1 MHTKSKPEPIH
12 QPPPATPTAAERS
25 VAKADAG
32 VISRTAAQPGRR
44 LDSWL
49 HAHYSHLPKNLIQKL
64 IRKGYVLVNGVKA
77 QANHRLGDN
86 DSLQLPKIFGD
97 QAAEPGALRRK
108 GGSAPS
114 RLDGNLC
121 RQMVNILRTAVIFE
135 DSDYLCLNKPAGL
148 PVHAGSG
155 VRMDLKSL
163 LPLAWPELESL
174 ELAHRLD
181 KDTSGC
187 LVLAKHW
194 QALRVFHQLLRDR
207 QVSKEYTAVLHL
219 CVDYARQTAPGA
231 AVAAV
236 ADERPLVCTDQTIS
250 LKLTQGNDK
259 TVEAVSRIRVVRQLD
274 NAVLAQIEILTGRHH
289 QIRRHAASVRQ
300 PVVGDRRYGLPRRVE
315 EALGLSTAR
324 LLLHAKQISFTAG
337 RLYRMSCPLPP
348 DMSQWLK
355 RH

>member
-1 MHTKSKPEPIH
+1 MAPTVARRSGSKP
-12 QPPPATPTAAERS
+12 
-25 VAKADAG
+25 DAG
-32 VISRTAAQPGRR
+32 VISLRATQPGRR

-49 HAHYSHLPKNLIQKL
+49 HSHYSHLPKNLIQKL

-77 QANHRLGDN
+77 QANHRLGDIDN
-86 DSLQLPKIFGD
+86 LELPKVFGD
-97 QAAEPGALRRK
+97 QASGPGALRRK
-108 GGSAPS
+108 GGSASS
-114 RLDGNLC
+114 RLDGHLC
-121 RQMVNILRTAVIFE
+121 REMVDILRNSVIFE
-135 DSDYLCLNKPAGL
+135 DSGYLCLNKPSGL

-163 LPLAWPELESL
+163 LPIAWPEFESL

-219 CVDYARQTAPGA
+219 PVDYTQQTVPGA
-231 AVAAV
+231 AIAEVAA
-236 ADERPLVCTDQTIS
+236 ARPPVRTDRTIS
-250 LKLTQGNDK
+250 LKLTQGDDK

-300 PVVGDRRYGLPRRVE
+300 PVVGDRRYGLPHRVE
-315 EALGLSTAR
+315 NALGLSTPR
-324 LLLHAKQISFTAG
+324 LLLHARQISFTAG
-337 RLYRMSCPLPP
+337 KLYRMSSPLPP